1 MTLNDK
7 RYIAAALKRASLPA
21 DGPDGRDA
29 RRHPFQ
35 TLLQVTPIEKAG
47 GRLRPYRTRRC
58 PTINVSQ
65 SGLRLLWIG
74 TERPSRVVVELE
86 GTGDNPTRIECS
98 VAWWKELTADR
109 NELGLQFQGR
119 YPCPEEDLDE
129 ADEADES

>member
-7 RYIAAALKRASLPA
+7 HYIAAALKRASLPA

-86 GTGDNPTRIECS
+86 GAGDNPTRIECS

-129 ADEADES
+129 ADEF

>member
-1 MTLNDK
+1 MRLSDK
-7 RYIAAALKRASLPA
+7 RYIAAALERALEPV
-21 DGPDGRDA
+21 DGPEGREA
-29 RRHPFQ
+29 QRHTFL
-35 TLLQVTPIEKAG
+35 TRVQVTPLEEAG

-86 GTGDNPTRIECS
+86 GAGDSPTRIECA

-109 NELGLQFQGR
+109 NELGLQFLGR
-119 YPCPEEDLDE
+119 YPCPEEDLD
-129 ADEADES
+129 AATES